1 MVNFIINIIVVVLLL
16 LVLLLVMDYFN
27 VSYDLKH
34 IRQFD
39 EEYIIISSAFLF
51 LFISSFKIVASTGIR
66 IHHLP
71 YFLRLS
77 EGSFVVWIII
87 IIKKYN

>member
-1 MVNFIINIIVVVLLL
+1 
-16 LVLLLVMDYFN
+16 MDYFN

-39 EEYIIISSAFLF
+39 EEYIISSAFLF

-77 EGSFVVWIII
+77 EGSFVVVWII
-87 IIKKYN
+87 IIKKYNLN